1 MATPIPARL
10 SAGEG
15 RRFGFVVGGAFLA
28 LAALGAWR
36 GRPHQALVC
45 GALGALLVL
54 AGVIVP
60 ERLGPVFR
68 AWSALGHVLS
78 RITTP
83 VFLGCVYFLV
93 LTPVGLV
100 MRLLG
105 RRPLVRPDGAPSW
118 WVSRAPHAR
127 QRTDMERQF

>member
-1 MATPIPARL
+1 
-10 SAGEG
+10 
-15 RRFGFVVGGAFLA
+15 
-28 LAALGAWR
+28 
-36 GRPHQALVC
+36 LVC